1 MSHERAIAFIPVGA
15 SSAAGDVSPHKELEA
30 RASHALHK
38 IATDIQYDHLD
49 GFWMLGKQKKRDA
62 FYWIKAWWAADT
74 EPVFAGEAGW
84 KQTQEADAKFLAV
97 HVYGGISDQCHKMLA
112 QFVEYVEHYGED
124 PAESV
129 GLTSAGG

>member
-1 MSHERAIAFIPVGA
+1 MAHERAIVFIPVGE
-15 SSAAGDVSPHKELEA
+15 SSVAGDLSPQQELEA

-38 IATDIQYDHLD
+38 LATDIQYDHLE

-62 FYWIKAWWAADT
+62 FYWIKAWWAPDT

-84 KQTQEADAKFLAV
+84 QPTQQADAKFLAV

-112 QFVEYVEHYGED
+112 QFVEYVEQYGQE
-124 PAESV
+124 PADKVE
-129 GLTSAGG
+129 LTSSGG